1 MCRIRVVT
9 SSVSSGESDYSGF
22 SDNVRMHRASPSQSR
37 LGSDNSSGNNFRVSP
52 SLPFKIPQVMVDNE
66 LQMFYNILLFS
77 IVV

>member
-1 MCRIRVVT
+1 MVS

-37 LGSDNSSGNNFRVSP
+37 LGSDNSGNGFRVSP
-52 SLPFKIPQVMVDNE
+52 SLPFKIPQVMVTNYQKCK
-66 LQMFYNILLFS
+66 LYNILFFS